1 MVRDMFSK
9 LNNVVKWLYNFILDM
24 PFLIKDQFKAIAE
37 AFQSFKHNIKN
48 FADVNVKLGVY
59 HLNNQNYNDAIFRF
73 KLVDKFFRP
82 NDPFVNYWLG
92 WAYFLKR
99 GHKKAMIHLQKSQT
113 EDKVKLLEFIRHIN
127 TATEVPDQ
135 IYSIYRSINTE
146 VIVETLV
153 SDEDHDFPKIMVI
166 ALIELMN
173 DLPEESKILELGSNV
188 GLVGHEMH
196 KRINNDNFSLIG
208 IESSSEMIYLQGV
221 CNRSAFYN
229 KVLNMP
235 VLEYLQDSDDAEY
248 DVVLS
253 LDGFSNH
260 ADLNEVFSHVYN
272 ILELEG
278 YFIFV
283 IRVNNSITTLSEK
296 YLEFSYNKDDVN
308 NLLQQNGFKILS
320 MSDLGLVMKNNYF
333 IFVCKKL

>member
-1 MVRDMFSK
+1 MVRGMFSK
-9 LNNVVKWLYNFILDM
+9 LNNAVKWLYNSILNM
-24 PFLIKDQFKAIAE
+24 PFLIKDQFKVFTE
-37 AFQSFKHNIKN
+37 SFKSFKYNIKN

-92 WAYFLKR
+92 WAYFLKKD
-99 GHKKAMIHLQKSQT
+99 HKKAKIHLQKGQA

-135 IYSIYRSINTE
+135 IYSIYRSINAET
-146 VIVETLV
+146 IVGKFV
-153 SDEDHDFPKIMVI
+153 SDEDHDFPKFMVI

-196 KRINNDNFSLIG
+196 KRINNDNFSLTG
-208 IESSSEMIYLQGV
+208 IESSSEMIYLQGA
-221 CNRSAFYN
+221 CDRSAFYN
-229 KVLNMP
+229 KVLNIP
-235 VLEYLQDSDDAEY
+235 VIEYLQDSDDAVY

-253 LDGFSNH
+253 LDGFSNYT
-260 ADLNEVFSHVYN
+260 DLNEVFNHVYS
-272 ILELEG
+272 ILESEG
-278 YFIFV
+278 YFIFI

-308 NLLQQNGFKILS
+308 NLLQQNGFKIVS